1 MGKRSRKMRKQR
13 KARQE
18 RNIAM
23 ENAATK
29 TDLEHKL
36 AREEYAEVINDLAEL
51 IKKKCY
57 DAETMY
63 AGAYSY
69 FMLGDYKRAA
79 DWVNNTLQFA
89 PQHLKARVLLA
100 RLCFIESRESDG
112 LKVLEFIAES
122 YAATLTDAEKED
134 IKNIASF
141 YVYSDENGIKANY
154 PALAALFGLVL
165 EGTQTTATQCA
176 GRNASQ
182 QTATTQDAPALS
194 ASQDNAADKSKV
206 SQDAAQVIDNILAQ
220 PSGLADKVKVLN
232 AFAGGLFVEDKYAG
246 AEALLTAALKIDPAS
261 DETLRNMAI
270 LQAVKG
276 DKVKAFAFASKL
288 STTHFVLLQQIKNIV
303 G

>member
-29 TDLEHKL
+29 TDLEQKL

-51 IKKKCY
+51 IEKKCY
-57 DAETMY
+57 DADTMY

-89 PQHLKARVLLA
+89 PNSLKARVLLA

-112 LKVLEFIAES
+112 LKVLEFIAGN
-122 YAATLTDAEKED
+122 YAATLTEAEKED

-141 YVYSDENGIKANY
+141 YVYSDEDGIKANY
-154 PALAALFGLVL
+154 PALAVLFGLVPAAAQCAKSAPQPAASS
-165 EGTQTTATQCA
+165 TPQATTAEKSQ
-176 GRNASQ
+176 AS
-182 QTATTQDAPALS
+182 TDA
-194 ASQDNAADKSKV
+194 Q
-206 SQDAAQVIDNILAQ
+206 QVIEKILAQ

-232 AFAGGLFVEDKYAG
+232 AFAGGLFVEDKYSY

-270 LQAVKG
+270 LQAVMG
-276 DKVKAFAFASKL
+276 DKAKAFAFASKL
-288 STTHFVLLQQIKNIV
+288 STTHFVLLQQIKNI

>member
-29 TDLEHKL
+29 TDLEQKL
-36 AREEYAEVINDLAEL
+36 ASEEYAEVINDLAEL
-51 IKKKCY
+51 IEKKCY
-57 DAETMY
+57 DADTMY

-79 DWVNNTLQFA
+79 DWVNNTLRFA
-89 PQHLKARVLLA
+89 PQSLKARVLLA
-100 RLCFIESRESDG
+100 RLCFIDGRDSDG
-112 LKVLEFIAES
+112 LSVLEFVAGN

-141 YVYSDENGIKANY
+141 YVYSDEAGIKANY
-154 PALAALFGLVL
+154 PALAVLFGL
-165 EGTQTTATQCA
+165 
-176 GRNASQ
+176 ASAAAPVASVQSANQSAPQ
-182 QTATTQDAPALS
+182 QTVAAQMAPSAPQATVAEK
-194 ASQDNAADKSKV
+194 SQAGP
-206 SQDAAQVIDNILAQ
+206 DAAKVIDNILAQ